1 MVNNPLFLG
10 LICHGG
16 TCTMGAPVDWPLMK
30 KDLGEDESILQG
42 NIFHKKFANSPDP
55 VILNLRMGVSL
66 DPQSPKVSGT

>member
-1 MVNNPLFLG
+1 
-10 LICHGG
+10 
-16 TCTMGAPVDWPLMK
+16 MGAPVDWPLMK

-42 NIFHKKFANSPDP
+42 NILHKNFANSSDP